1 MDSERPAALLARL
14 GRTSPLVRAAL
25 LVAGLTSALTTAAVI
40 AQAVAIAA
48 ALGAL
53 FHSSHADL
61 APSLVALGVATLV
74 RAASLVV
81 GDVAAARSAAPVRRD
96 LRARLVDR
104 VVGHG
109 YTGPADS
116 LTQLATR
123 GIDAVELYLS
133 RYVPALVTAVVAP
146 VVALVWLVATDPL
159 SGVIVGLSV
168 GLLPIF
174 MVLLGLEAKGR
185 MEQRWR
191 EQQYLAGYVGDVVRG
206 MAVLKAHGR
215 SGDAVAHV
223 DEVGQHLRRA
233 TMATLRVAFLSGFAL
248 ELLSSLATAL
258 VALVLGLRLVNGTLT
273 LSSALAVLLVTPEVF
288 VPLRRASA
296 NFHGSASGVAAAG
309 ELLATLESPVP
320 PEGTAPAPHVVPTLG
335 VAVAASPGEPARLIT
350 IPPGALVAVVGPSG
364 AGETTLL
371 RSLCALRPSPAG
383 VVLVD
388 GVDLG
393 RIDRDEWHRRVAW
406 LAQDPHL
413 SGATVRDAVLAGA
426 TTLDDRAIAAAMS
439 ELGLSLDLDRPL
451 GEGAGELSA
460 GERRRLA
467 LVRCLVREPL
477 VLVLDE
483 PTAHL
488 DPLARQLVDAAL
500 ARRTMTRVVASHR
513 AIDADV
519 TIRLALPD
527 RDAPARRS
535 EVESV

>member
-1 MDSERPAALLARL
+1 M
-14 GRTSPLVRAAL
+14 
-25 LVAGLTSALTTAAVI
+25 
-40 AQAVAIAA
+40 
-48 ALGAL
+48 
-53 FHSSHADL
+53 
-61 APSLVALGVATLV
+61 
-74 RAASLVV
+74 
-81 GDVAAARSAAPVRRD
+81 
-96 LRARLVDR
+96 
-104 VVGHG
+104 
-109 YTGPADS
+109 
-116 LTQLATR
+116 
-123 GIDAVELYLS
+123 
-133 RYVPALVTAVVAP
+133 
-146 VVALVWLVATDPL
+146 
-159 SGVIVGLSV
+159 
-168 GLLPIF
+168 
-174 MVLLGLEAKGR
+174 
-185 MEQRWR
+185 
-191 EQQYLAGYVGDVVRG
+191 
-206 MAVLKAHGR
+206 
-215 SGDAVAHV
+215 
-223 DEVGQHLRRA
+223 
-233 TMATLRVAFLSGFAL
+233 
-248 ELLSSLATAL
+248 
-258 VALVLGLRLVNGTLT
+258 
-273 LSSALAVLLVTPEVF
+273 
-288 VPLRRASA
+288 
-296 NFHGSASGVAAAG
+296 
-309 ELLATLESPVP
+309 
-320 PEGTAPAPHVVPTLG
+320 G

-364 AGETTLL
+364 AGKTTLL

-527 RDAPARRS
+527 RDAPA
-535 EVESV
+535 